1 MVDGFWTAVFK
12 GGAGQEHGV
21 VVFTKGKIFGGDSVH
36 TYIGNY
42 EGEPNIKGKI
52 AVHQFASGPNVMGVR
67 GDYEIEFKSEKVQ
80 DKNIEAQGQQVGNP
94 GNRLLIRLTRQAD
107 LP

>member
-1 MVDGFWTAVFK
+1 
-12 GGAGQEHGV
+12 
-21 VVFTKGKIFGGDSVH
+21 
-36 TYIGNY
+36 
-42 EGEPNIKGKI
+42 NIKGKI